1 MAACFISK
9 RPVKVIPKPLAE
21 NARTQ
26 GKRSFSDL
34 QGHFHGYAGQPD
46 R

>member
-9 RPVKVIPKPLAE
+9 RPVKVISKPLAE
-21 NARTQ
+21 NARTR
-26 GKRSFSDL
+26 GKRPFSDL
-34 QGHFHGYAGQPD
+34 QGHFHGDAGRPD